1 MPSTLFLSLTCFF
14 FTIFFH
20 IFVERLKKINIY
32 ISASSQKRLIS
43 LSFFL
48 TTIFLTF
55 MLIFNFS
62 FFQCI
67 YFILLVFSLQ
77 YTYFHFF
84 NMSQTARRINLLI
97 RIASNKNSFLADGY
111 NPKKMVENR
120 IQRLIFLNQIE
131 YKNSFLY
138 LKSNLFFNIGSMLRF
153 VGKIL
158 VGKARCN

>member
-1 MPSTLFLSLTCFF
+1 
-14 FTIFFH
+14 
-20 IFVERLKKINIY
+20 
-32 ISASSQKRLIS
+32 
-43 LSFFL
+43 
-48 TTIFLTF
+48 
-55 MLIFNFS
+55 
-62 FFQCI
+62 
-67 YFILLVFSLQ
+67 
-77 YTYFHFF
+77 
-84 NMSQTARRINLLI
+84 MSQTARRINLLI